1 MVALYMFSAPVVLRR
16 VHPFNM
22 AKSSP
27 WLVISMN
34 SMSLE
39 IEVDAE
45 GMKRVN
51 RMSSLVAKS
60 DGIGSASPGVGQS
73 VCFQSLASSSSAIK
87 V

>member
-1 MVALYMFSAPVVLRR
+1 MVRS
-16 VHPFNM
+16 VHPFNI
-22 AKSSP
+22 AKSLP

-45 GMKRVN
+45 AMNRVN
-51 RMSSLVAKS
+51 RRSSLVAKS

-73 VCFQSLASSSSAIK
+73 VCFQSLVESSSA
-87 V
+87 VNV